1 MADHMQDE
9 ADLEALKRWWDENGK
24 GIVAAVVV
32 AVLGTVGWQ
41 QYQGFTASQ
50 AEVVSDLYATML
62 AIQLEEEDGDA
73 DPFSALAAQ
82 LKDEHSGSTYARFG
96 AMLEARRAVDSGD
109 LDGAES
115 ALRWAL
121 TAGDTRSDVGQLI
134 QLRLA
139 RVLADQGKE
148 TEALAILA
156 QGSAAFPVAYA
167 QAEGDIHLA
176 AGRPEAALI
185 AYRQGRDLATELG
198 QYSVVLD
205 NKVRTLETRL
215 PATALPEATE
225 GTS

>member
-50 AEVVSDLYATML
+50 AEAASDLYATML
-62 AIQLEEEDGDA
+62 AIQLEDGDA
-73 DPFSALAAQ
+73 AQFTALAEE
-82 LKDEHSGSTYARFG
+82 LKAEHSGSTYARFA
-96 AMLEARRAVDSGD
+96 AMLEARRAVDEGD
-109 LDGAES
+109 LEGAEA

-121 TAGDTRSDVGQLI
+121 TAGDTRSDIGQLI

-148 TEALAILA
+148 TEALAILG

-167 QAEGDIHLA
+167 QAQGDIHLA
-176 AGRPEAALI
+176 AGRPEQALA

-215 PATALPEATE
+215 PVEASPETAE
-225 GTS
+225 GAS

>member
-1 MADHMQDE
+1 MADHMEDE

-41 QYQGFTASQ
+41 QYQGFSVSKTEA
-50 AEVVSDLYATML
+50 ASDLYATML
-62 AIQLEEEDGDA
+62 AIQLEGGESETLV
-73 DPFSALAAQ
+73 ALSAQ
-82 LKDEHSGSTYARFG
+82 LKAEHSGSNYARFG
-96 AMLEARRAVDSGD
+96 AMLEARVAVEAND
-109 LDGAES
+109 LDAAES

-121 TAGDTRSDVGQLI
+121 AAGDTGSDIGQLI

-139 RVLADQGKE
+139 RVIAAQGKE
-148 TEALAILA
+148 AEALAILS
-156 QGSAAFPVAYA
+156 QGSEAYPVAYA
-167 QAEGDIHLA
+167 QAQGDIHLA
-176 AGRPEAALI
+176 AGRDDEALA

-215 PATALPEATE
+215 PASSESDTAGDA
-225 GTS
+225 S

>member
-41 QYQGFTASQ
+41 QYQGFTVSQ
-50 AEVVSDLYATML
+50 AEAASDLYATML
-62 AIQLEEEDGDA
+62 AIQLEDGDA
-73 DPFSALAAQ
+73 AQFTVLAEE
-82 LKDEHSGSTYARFG
+82 LKAEHSGSTYARFA
-96 AMLEARRAVDSGD
+96 AMLEARRAVDEGD
-109 LDGAES
+109 LEGAEA

-121 TAGDTRSDVGQLI
+121 TAGDTRSDIGQLI

-148 TEALAILA
+148 TEALAILG

-167 QAEGDIHLA
+167 QAQGDIHLA
-176 AGRPEAALI
+176 AGRPEQALA

-215 PATALPEATE
+215 PVEASPETAE
-225 GTS
+225 GAS

>member
-41 QYQGFTASQ
+41 QYQGFTVSQ
-50 AEVVSDLYATML
+50 AEAASDLYATML
-62 AIQLEEEDGDA
+62 AIQLEEDGDP
-73 DPFSALAAQ
+73 DQFSALAAQ

>member
-41 QYQGFTASQ
+41 QYQGITVSQ
-50 AEVVSDLYATML
+50 AEAASDLYATML
-62 AIQLEEEDGDA
+62 AIQLEEDGDA
-73 DPFSALAAQ
+73 DQFSALAAQ

-121 TAGDTRSDVGQLI
+121 TAGDTRSDVGQLT

>member
-41 QYQGFTASQ
+41 QYQGFTVSQ
-50 AEVVSDLYATML
+50 AEAASDLYATML
-62 AIQLEEEDGDA
+62 AIQLEDGDA
-73 DPFSALAAQ
+73 AQFTALAEE
-82 LKDEHSGSTYARFG
+82 LKAEHSGSTYARFA
-96 AMLEARRAVDSGD
+96 AMLEARRAVDEGD
-109 LDGAES
+109 LQGAEA

-121 TAGDTRSDVGQLI
+121 TAGDTRSDIGQLI

-139 RVLADQGKE
+139 RVLADRGKE
-148 TEALAILA
+148 TEALAILG

-167 QAEGDIHLA
+167 QAQGDIHLA
-176 AGRPEAALI
+176 AGRPEQALA

-215 PATALPEATE
+215 PVEASPETAE
-225 GTS
+225 GAS

>member
-50 AEVVSDLYATML
+50 AEAASDLYATML
-62 AIQLEEEDGDA
+62 AIQLEEDSDA
-73 DPFSALAAQ
+73 DQFLALAAQ

-96 AMLEARRAVDSGD
+96 AMLEARHAVDGGD

-176 AGRPEAALI
+176 AGRPEAALA

-215 PATALPEATE
+215 PANTLPEATE

>member
-41 QYQGFTASQ
+41 QYQGFTVSQ
-50 AEVVSDLYATML
+50 AEAASDLYATML
-62 AIQLEEEDGDA
+62 AIQLEDGDA
-73 DPFSALAAQ
+73 AQFTALAEE
-82 LKDEHSGSTYARFG
+82 LKAEHSGSTYARFA
-96 AMLEARRAVDSGD
+96 AMLEARRAVDEGD
-109 LDGAES
+109 LEGAEA

-121 TAGDTRSDVGQLI
+121 TAGDTRSDIGQLI

-148 TEALAILA
+148 TEALAILG
-156 QGSAAFPVAYA
+156 QGSEAFPVAYA
-167 QAEGDIHLA
+167 QAQGDIHLA
-176 AGRPEAALI
+176 AGRPEQALA

-215 PATALPEATE
+215 PVEASPETAE
-225 GTS
+225 GAS

>member
-41 QYQGFTASQ
+41 QYQGFSVSKTEA
-50 AEVVSDLYATML
+50 ASDLYATML
-62 AIQLEEEDGDA
+62 AIQLEGGESETLV
-73 DPFSALAAQ
+73 ALSAQ
-82 LKDEHSGSTYARFG
+82 LKEEHSGSNYARFG
-96 AMLEARRAVDSGD
+96 AMLEARVAVEAND
-109 LDGAES
+109 LDAAEF

-121 TAGDTRSDVGQLI
+121 AAGDTRSDIGQLI

-139 RVLADQGKE
+139 RVIAAQGKE
-148 TEALAILA
+148 AEALAILS
-156 QGSAAFPVAYA
+156 QGSEAYPVAYA
-167 QAEGDIHLA
+167 QAQGDIHLA
-176 AGRPEAALI
+176 AGRDDEALA

-215 PATALPEATE
+215 PASSESDTAGDA
-225 GTS
+225 S

>member
-50 AEVVSDLYATML
+50 AEVASDLYATML
-62 AIQLEEEDGDA
+62 AIQLEEDGDA
-73 DPFSALAAQ
+73 DQFSALAAQ
-82 LKDEHSGSTYARFG
+82 LKDEHSGSAYARFG

-156 QGSAAFPVAYA
+156 QGSVAFPVAYA

-176 AGRPEAALI
+176 AGRPEAALV

-205 NKVRTLETRL
+205 NKVRTLETRI
-215 PATALPEATE
+215 PASALPEATE

>member
-24 GIVAAVVV
+24 GLVAAVVV

-41 QYQGFTASQ
+41 QYQGFAASQ
-50 AEVVSDLYATML
+50 AEAASDLYATML
-62 AIQLEEEDGDA
+62 AIQLEDGDA
-73 DPFSALAAQ
+73 AQFTALAEE
-82 LKDEHSGSTYARFG
+82 LKAEHSGSTYARFA
-96 AMLEARRAVDSGD
+96 AMLEARRAVDGD
-109 LDGAES
+109 DLEGAEA

-121 TAGDTRSDVGQLI
+121 AAADRRSDIGQLI

-148 TEALAILA
+148 TEALAILG

-167 QAEGDIHLA
+167 QAQGDIHLA
-176 AGRPEAALI
+176 AGRPEQALV

-215 PATALPEATE
+215 PVDASSETAE
-225 GTS
+225 GAI

>member
-41 QYQGFTASQ
+41 QYQGFTVSQ
-50 AEVVSDLYATML
+50 AEAASDLYATML
-62 AIQLEEEDGDA
+62 AIQLEEDSDA
-73 DPFSALAAQ
+73 DQFSALAAQ

-156 QGSAAFPVAYA
+156 QGSVAFPVAYA

-176 AGRPEAALI
+176 AGRPEAALV

-215 PATALPEATE
+215 PASPLPEATE

>member
-41 QYQGFTASQ
+41 QYQGFQCHQSRGRLGSLCQHARHP
-50 AEVVSDLYATML
+50 ARGDDPE
-62 AIQLEEEDGDA
+62 QLV
-73 DPFSALAAQ
+73 ALAEQ
-82 LKDEHSGSTYARFG
+82 LKLSHSGSTYARFG
-96 AMLEARRAVDSGD
+96 AMLEARVAVEAGD
-109 LDGAES
+109 LDAAES

-121 TAGDTRSDVGQLI
+121 AAGDTRSDIGQLI

-139 RVLADQGKE
+139 RVIAAEGQE
-148 TEALAILA
+148 TEALAILS
-156 QGSAAFPVAYA
+156 QGSDAYPVAYA

-176 AGRPEAALI
+176 AGRTDDALT

-205 NKVRTLETRL
+205 NKVRTLETRI
-215 PATALPEATE
+215 AGGNRDRCDEDA
-225 GTS
+225 S

>member
-1 MADHMQDE
+1 MADHMHDE

-41 QYQGFTASQ
+41 QYQGFTVSQ
-50 AEVVSDLYATML
+50 AEAASDLYATML
-62 AIQLEEEDGDA
+62 AIQLEDGDA
-73 DPFSALAAQ
+73 AQFTALAEE
-82 LKDEHSGSTYARFG
+82 LKAEHSGSTYARFA
-96 AMLEARRAVDSGD
+96 AMLEARRAVDEGD
-109 LDGAES
+109 LEGAEA

-121 TAGDTRSDVGQLI
+121 TAGDTRSDIGQLI

-148 TEALAILA
+148 TEALAILG

-167 QAEGDIHLA
+167 QAQGDIHLA
-176 AGRPEAALI
+176 AGRPEQALA

-215 PATALPEATE
+215 PVEASPETAE
-225 GTS
+225 GAS

>member
-1 MADHMQDE
+1 MADHMEDE

-41 QYQGFTASQ
+41 QYQGFSVSKTEA
-50 AEVVSDLYATML
+50 ASDLYATML
-62 AIQLEEEDGDA
+62 AIQLEGGESETLV
-73 DPFSALAAQ
+73 ALSAQ
-82 LKDEHSGSTYARFG
+82 LKAEHSGSNYARFG
-96 AMLEARRAVDSGD
+96 AMLEARVAVEAND
-109 LDGAES
+109 LDAAEF

-121 TAGDTRSDVGQLI
+121 AAGDTRSDIGQLI

-139 RVLADQGKE
+139 RVIAAQGKE
-148 TEALAILA
+148 AEALAILS
-156 QGSAAFPVAYA
+156 QGSEAYPVAYA
-167 QAEGDIHLA
+167 QAQGDIHLA
-176 AGRPEAALI
+176 AGRDDEALV

-215 PATALPEATE
+215 PASSESDTAGDA
-225 GTS
+225 S

>member
-1 MADHMQDE
+1 VADHMEDE

-41 QYQGFTASQ
+41 QYQGFSVSKTEA
-50 AEVVSDLYATML
+50 ASDLYATML
-62 AIQLEEEDGDA
+62 AIQLEGGESETLV
-73 DPFSALAAQ
+73 ALSAQ
-82 LKDEHSGSTYARFG
+82 LKAEHSGSNYARFG
-96 AMLEARRAVDSGD
+96 AMLEARVAVEAND
-109 LDGAES
+109 LDAAES

-121 TAGDTRSDVGQLI
+121 AAGDTRSDIGQLI

-139 RVLADQGKE
+139 RVIAAQGKE
-148 TEALAILA
+148 AEALAILS
-156 QGSAAFPVAYA
+156 QGSEAYPVAYA
-167 QAEGDIHLA
+167 QAQGDIHLA
-176 AGRPEAALI
+176 AGRDDEALA

-215 PATALPEATE
+215 PASSESDTAGDA
-225 GTS
+225 S

>member
-1 MADHMQDE
+1 MADHMEDE

-41 QYQGFTASQ
+41 QYQGFSVSKTEA
-50 AEVVSDLYATML
+50 ASDLYATML
-62 AIQLEEEDGDA
+62 AIQLEGGESETLV
-73 DPFSALAAQ
+73 ALSAQ
-82 LKDEHSGSTYARFG
+82 LKEEHSGSNYARFG
-96 AMLEARRAVDSGD
+96 AMLEARVAVEAND
-109 LDGAES
+109 LDAAEF

-121 TAGDTRSDVGQLI
+121 AAGDTRSDIGQLI

-139 RVLADQGKE
+139 RVIAAQGKE
-148 TEALAILA
+148 AEALAILS
-156 QGSAAFPVAYA
+156 QGSEAYPVAYA
-167 QAEGDIHLA
+167 QAQGDIHLA
-176 AGRPEAALI
+176 AGRDDEALA

-215 PATALPEATE
+215 PASSESDTAGDA
-225 GTS
+225 S

>member
-9 ADLEALKRWWDENGK
+9 ADLEALKRWWDENGR

-41 QYQGFTASQ
+41 QYQGFSVSKTEA
-50 AEVVSDLYATML
+50 ASDLYATML
-62 AIQLEEEDGDA
+62 SIQAEGGDT
-73 DPFSALAAQ
+73 DTLVALSSQ
-82 LKDEHSGSTYARFG
+82 LKEEYGGSNYARFG
-96 AMLEARRAVDSGD
+96 AMLEARVAVEVND
-109 LDGAES
+109 LDAAES

-121 TAGDTRSDVGQLI
+121 AAGDTRSDIGQLI

-139 RVLADQGKE
+139 RVIAAQGHE
-148 TEALAILA
+148 TEALAILS
-156 QGSAAFPVAYA
+156 QGSEAYPVAYA
-167 QAEGDIHLA
+167 QAQGDIHLA
-176 AGRPEAALI
+176 AGRADEALA

-215 PATALPEATE
+215 PASPDGDVTE
-225 GTS
+225 DAS

>member
-41 QYQGFTASQ
+41 QYQGFTVSQ
-50 AEVVSDLYATML
+50 AEAASDLYATML
-62 AIQLEEEDGDA
+62 AIQLEDGDA
-73 DPFSALAAQ
+73 AQFTALAEE
-82 LKDEHSGSTYARFG
+82 LKAEHSGSTYARFA
-96 AMLEARRAVDSGD
+96 AMLEARRAVDEGD
-109 LDGAES
+109 LEGAEA

-121 TAGDTRSDVGQLI
+121 TAGDTRSDIGQLI

-139 RVLADQGKE
+139 RILADQGKE
-148 TEALAILA
+148 TEALAILG

-167 QAEGDIHLA
+167 QAQGDIHLA
-176 AGRPEAALI
+176 AGRPEQALA

-215 PATALPEATE
+215 PVEASPETAE
-225 GTS
+225 GAS

>member
-41 QYQGFTASQ
+41 QYQGFTVSQ
-50 AEVVSDLYATML
+50 AEAASDLYATML
-62 AIQLEEEDGDA
+62 AIQLEDGDA
-73 DPFSALAAQ
+73 AQFTALAEEIKA
-82 LKDEHSGSTYARFG
+82 EHSGSTYARFA
-96 AMLEARRAVDSGD
+96 AMLEARRAVDEGD
-109 LDGAES
+109 LEGAEA

-121 TAGDTRSDVGQLI
+121 TAGDTRSDIGQLI

-148 TEALAILA
+148 TEALAILG

-167 QAEGDIHLA
+167 QAQGDIHLA
-176 AGRPEAALI
+176 AGRPEQALA

-215 PATALPEATE
+215 PVEASPETAE
-225 GTS
+225 GAS

>member
-24 GIVAAVVV
+24 GLVAAVVV

-50 AEVVSDLYATML
+50 AEAASDLYATML
-62 AIQLEEEDGDA
+62 AIQLEDGDA
-73 DPFSALAAQ
+73 AQFTALAAE
-82 LKDEHSGSTYARFG
+82 LKAEHSGSTYARFA
-96 AMLEARRAVDSGD
+96 AMLEARRAVDRGD
-109 LDGAES
+109 LEGAEA

-121 TAGDTRSDVGQLI
+121 TAGDTRSDIGQLI

-148 TEALAILA
+148 TEALAILG

-167 QAEGDIHLA
+167 QAKGDIHLA
-176 AGRPEAALI
+176 AGRPEQALA

-198 QYSVVLD
+198 QHSVVLD

-215 PATALPEATE
+215 PVDASPEIAE
-225 GTS
+225 GAI

>member
-41 QYQGFTASQ
+41 QYQGFTVSQ
-50 AEVVSDLYATML
+50 AEAASDLYATML
-62 AIQLEEEDGDA
+62 AIQLEDGDA
-73 DPFSALAAQ
+73 AQFTALAEE
-82 LKDEHSGSTYARFG
+82 LKAEHSGSTYARFA
-96 AMLEARRAVDSGD
+96 AMLEARRAVDEGD
-109 LDGAES
+109 LEGAEA

-121 TAGDTRSDVGQLI
+121 TAGDTRSDIGQLI

-148 TEALAILA
+148 TEALAILG

-167 QAEGDIHLA
+167 QAQGDIHLA
-176 AGRPEAALI
+176 AGRPEQALA

-215 PATALPEATE
+215 PVEASLETAE
-225 GTS
+225 GAS

>member
-41 QYQGFTASQ
+41 QYQGFSVSKTEA
-50 AEVVSDLYATML
+50 ASDLYATML
-62 AIQLEEEDGDA
+62 AIQLEGGESETLV
-73 DPFSALAAQ
+73 ALSAQ
-82 LKDEHSGSTYARFG
+82 LKAEHSGSNYARFG
-96 AMLEARRAVDSGD
+96 AMLEARVAVEAND
-109 LDGAES
+109 LDAAES

-121 TAGDTRSDVGQLI
+121 AAGDTRSDIGQLI

-139 RVLADQGKE
+139 RVIAAQGKE
-148 TEALAILA
+148 AEALAILS
-156 QGSAAFPVAYA
+156 QGSEAYPVAYA
-167 QAEGDIHLA
+167 QAQGDIHLA
-176 AGRPEAALI
+176 AGRDDEALA

-215 PATALPEATE
+215 PASSESDTAGDA
-225 GTS
+225 S

>member
-1 MADHMQDE
+1 MPSRHSDE
-9 ADLEALKRWWDENGK
+9 
-24 GIVAAVVV
+24 
-32 AVLGTVGWQ
+32 
-41 QYQGFTASQ
+41 
-50 AEVVSDLYATML
+50 
-62 AIQLEEEDGDA
+62 
-73 DPFSALAAQ
+73 P
-82 LKDEHSGSTYARFG
+82 
-96 AMLEARRAVDSGD
+96 
-109 LDGAES
+109 
-115 ALRWAL
+115 L

-156 QGSAAFPVAYA
+156 QGSAAAFPVAYA

-176 AGRPEAALI
+176 AGRPEAALV

-215 PATALPEATE
+215 PASALPEATE